1 MRNTGEIR
9 AHWTDR
15 SLPPHAVRERFAL
28 RETKSQ
34 QQQQQHQQQA
44 VCANIFFIFFVC
56 RKKRST
62 SSYYS
67 TAVN

>member
-1 MRNTGEIR
+1 MRNTGEIH

-15 SLPPHAVRERFAL
+15 SSLPDAVRERFAL
-28 RETKSQ
+28 RKTKSQ
-34 QQQQQHQQQA
+34 QQQQQQQA
-44 VCANIFFIFFVC
+44 VCANIFFIYFVC

>member
-1 MRNTGEIR
+1 MRNTWKIQ

-15 SLPPHAVRERFAL
+15 SSQPQAVRERFAL
-28 RETKSQ
+28 RKTKSQ
-34 QQQQQHQQQA
+34 QQQQA
-44 VCANIFFIFFVC
+44 VCPNIFFIFFVC

-62 SSYYS
+62 SSHYA

>member
-15 SLPPHAVRERFAL
+15 SSQPHAVRERFAL
-28 RETKSQ
+28 RKTKSQ
-34 QQQQQHQQQA
+34 QQQQQQQQA